1 MKPQPS
7 TFLSRP
13 SCHHIHPSGRRCRF
27 PVLSD
32 ALFCVHHIHSQVAA
46 TPIPDVDLSRHFG
59 PDPLNLRSA
68 CEINDFLCSL
78 AILMIENRTPPVAR
92 RCSPTSPASNSA
104 RSRQSITN
112 SAIPTKR
119 SRASSSTAQRHSN
132 PRSEIES
139 KQTFRLRLARTHSN
153 RRPNEHIARR
163 SRKTNRRP
171 PGMQRIGSFVGAGF
185 TPPGRSGPQWIRK
198 ASSDPE
204 RLSTAAIDGVGV
216 LTKRYSVRRAKS
228 ILFQAATSSA
238 QQT

>member
-1 MKPQPS
+1 MNVASLRIPPRRNPRRFCNFHTLVFPAFATHRPASTYALFTKHPGVYPQFHPTTEDQNETATQHFPVS
-7 TFLSRP
+7 PVLP
-13 SCHHIHPSGRRCRF
+13 HIHPSGRRCRF

-139 KQTFRLRLARTHSN
+139 
-153 RRPNEHIARR
+153 NEIFPA
-163 SRKTNRRP
+163 
-171 PGMQRIGSFVGAGF
+171 
-185 TPPGRSGPQWIRK
+185 TP
-198 ASSDPE
+198 
-204 RLSTAAIDGVGV
+204 
-216 LTKRYSVRRAKS
+216 RANP
-228 ILFQAATSSA
+228 FQ
-238 QQT
+238 